1 MHTSETRFRARYS
14 ETDKMGVIYYAN
26 YLVWMEMGRTDY
38 CKSVGFDYRDMEL
51 DGANMAVAEATCRY
65 ITPARYDDAILV
77 RTQVERLNRRLITFR
92 YVISNE
98 QSGTVL
104 AEGRTVHIAVGKDG
118 KSIFIPTRYLDLM
131 KSAAG
136 PVGAVQVGKSFRSN
150 SSPDG

>member
-1 MHTSETRFRARYS
+1 
-14 ETDKMGVIYYAN
+14 MGVIYYAN

-38 CKSVGFDYRDMEL
+38 CKSVGFDYRDMER

-65 ITPARYDDAILV
+65 LTPARYDDAILV
-77 RTQVERLNRRLITFR
+77 RTQVERLNRRLITFS

-104 AEGRTVHIAVGKDG
+104 AEGRTVHIAVGNDG
-118 KSIFIPTRYLDLM
+118 KSIFIPKHYLDLM

-136 PVGAVQVGKSFRSN
+136 PGGAVQVGKSFRSN

>member
-1 MHTSETRFRARYS
+1 
-14 ETDKMGVIYYAN
+14 MGVVYYAN

-38 CKSVGFDYRDMEL
+38 CKSVGFDYRDMER

-65 ITPARYDDAILV
+65 LTPARYDDAILV
-77 RTQVERLNRRLITFR
+77 RTQVERLNRRLITFS

-104 AEGRTVHIAVGKDG
+104 AEGRTVHIAVGNDG
-118 KSIFIPTRYLDLM
+118 KSIFIPKHYLDLM

-136 PVGAVQVGKSFRSN
+136 PGGAVQVGKSFRSN
-150 SSPDG
+150 SSPEG

>member
-1 MHTSETRFRARYS
+1 MIHTSKTRFRARYS

-65 ITPARYDDAILV
+65 MTPARYDDEILV
-77 RTQVERLNRRLITFR
+77 QTQVERLNRRLITFS

-98 QSGTVL
+98 KTGVVL
-104 AEGRTVHIAVGKDG
+104 AEGRTVHIATGNDG
-118 KSIFIPTRYLDLM
+118 KSRSIPARYLELM
-131 KSAAG
+131 KAA
-136 PVGAVQVGKSFRSN
+136 AV
-150 SSPDG
+150 

>member
-1 MHTSETRFRARYS
+1 
-14 ETDKMGVIYYAN
+14 MGVIYYAN

-38 CKSVGFDYRDMEL
+38 CKSVGFDYRDMER

-65 ITPARYDDAILV
+65 LTPARYDDAILV
-77 RTQVERLNRRLITFR
+77 RTQVERLNRRLITFS

-104 AEGRTVHIAVGKDG
+104 AEGRTVHIAVGNDG
-118 KSIFIPTRYLDLM
+118 KSIFIPKHYLDLM

-136 PVGAVQVGKSFRSN
+136 PGGAVQVGKSFRSN
-150 SSPDG
+150 FSSEG

>member
-1 MHTSETRFRARYS
+1 MTSTKPMIHTSQTRFRARYS

-65 ITPARYDDAILV
+65 MTPARYDDEILV
-77 RTQVERLNRRLITFR
+77 QTQVERLNRRLITFS

-98 QSGTVL
+98 QTGAVL
-104 AEGRTVHIAVGKDG
+104 AEGRTVHIATGNDG
-118 KSIFIPTRYLDLM
+118 KSRSIPPRYLELM
-131 KSAAG
+131 KAA
-136 PVGAVQVGKSFRSN
+136 AV
-150 SSPDG
+150 